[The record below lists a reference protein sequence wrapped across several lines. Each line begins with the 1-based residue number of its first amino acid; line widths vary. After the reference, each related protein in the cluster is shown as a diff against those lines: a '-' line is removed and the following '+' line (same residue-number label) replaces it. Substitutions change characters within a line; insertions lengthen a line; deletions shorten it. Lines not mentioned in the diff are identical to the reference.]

1 MGEAVSMFVQ
11 LLLEG
16 EAGER
21 SKLPGV
27 GAYCDASFHRSNGS
41 LC

>member
-1 MGEAVSMFVQ
+1 MGEAGSMFVQ
-11 LLLEG
+11 LVFKE

-27 GAYCDASFHRSNGS
+27 GAYCHASLYWSNGS